1 MRRETAGNQLRG
13 LQTAGILGHFGNT
26 GLGGQGKTPK
36 VYYLTRKGWEFL
48 RRESGIE
55 EELIGA
61 YREIHTEASWSPV
74 MYHRLRTV
82 DCLISAEVA
91 VRNRPNLS
99 MVQTFME
106 YKRVRKHGNL
116 IRETTDFVADLPIS
130 DNRIIPD
137 GVFIIENIESRGG
150 PENLDSGISG
160 FSA

>member
-1 MRRETAGNQLRG
+1 
-13 LQTAGILGHFGNT
+13 
-26 GLGGQGKTPK
+26 
-36 VYYLTRKGWEFL
+36 
-48 RRESGIE
+48 
-55 EELIGA
+55 
-61 YREIHTEASWSPV
+61 
-74 MYHRLRTV
+74 
-82 DCLISAEVA
+82 
-91 VRNRPNLS
+91 
-99 MVQTFME
+99 ME